1 MAESGENVAFLAIA
15 RVSDKAVLA
24 SCFDNAALAEEKQGF
39 ESALAAVLQ
48 RASSVH
54 PGWKERVECRE
65 CEGVLHVLADAQAF
79 CFLVAAVRSRQY
91 PDRVAGQLLRE
102 LGKKARNCQGD
113 ENLAKAQAGA
123 LSTPLRKTMK
133 DLMKSYND
141 VGAHDK
147 TIEVRQKV
155 NDLKG
160 IMQDNVKKILES
172 HATLE
177 TLENNSSSM
186 NAQANRFLRQS
197 VDLRRQM
204 QMRNLK
210 LKLIAGLCATAVV
223 VYIAQMFIDF

>member
-1 MAESGENVAFLAIA
+1 MSNVTYMSIAMCSQIVWYVFVALAGAMAESGENVAFLAIA

-113 ENLAKAQAGA
+113 ENLAKGCRQELCPYPVRLGCSRKWRHEAEAQAGA

-133 DLMKSYND
+133 DLMKC
-141 VGAHDK
+141 
-147 TIEVRQKV
+147 
-155 NDLKG
+155 
-160 IMQDNVKKILES
+160 
-172 HATLE
+172 
-177 TLENNSSSM
+177 
-186 NAQANRFLRQS
+186 LR
-197 VDLRRQM
+197 L
-204 QMRNLK
+204 
-210 LKLIAGLCATAVV
+210 
-223 VYIAQMFIDF
+223 

>member
-155 NDLKG
+155 DDLKG

-186 NAQANRFLRQS
+186 NAQA
-197 VDLRRQM
+197 
-204 QMRNLK
+204 
-210 LKLIAGLCATAVV
+210 
-223 VYIAQMFIDF
+223 